1 MILIGADFSEEF
13 ISECEY
19 DQHLNLSLLTATGL
33 AQILDAFRQSEMN
46 EFPVRLLMKAGL
58 LNANRI
64 AKVLSG

>member
-1 MILIGADFSEEF
+1 VILVASDFSEEF

-19 DQHLNLSLLTATGL
+19 DQHLNLSLMTADGLTRVL
-33 AQILDAFRQSEMN
+33 EAFRQSRGS

-64 AKVLSG
+64 AKVLEG